1 MAKYKTE
8 AEYNR
13 QIIDAFKS
21 SDAPEILIVVL
32 LIPLMIVGG
41 RDDDLA
47 GHMAMSYSSSQACGP
62 VASLAWR
69 NFLHCGQ
76 GFRPQPQRRRWPTW

>member
-21 SDAPEILIVVL
+21 SDDPEILIVVL

-41 RDDDLA
+41 RMMISLDTWPCRIRHPKRA
-47 GHMAMSYSSSQACGP
+47 GLLRH
-62 VASLAWR
+62 
-69 NFLHCGQ
+69 
-76 GFRPQPQRRRWPTW
+76 